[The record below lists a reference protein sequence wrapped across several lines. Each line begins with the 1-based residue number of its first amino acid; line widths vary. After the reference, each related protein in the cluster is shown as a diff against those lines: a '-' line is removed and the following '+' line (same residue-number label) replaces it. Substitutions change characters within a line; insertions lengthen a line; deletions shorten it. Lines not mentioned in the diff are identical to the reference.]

1 MTSSGPPYQRIAADL
16 RRRIADGELA
26 PGDRVPSTRQIARDW
41 NVALATATKVL
52 ALLHAEGLVRARS
65 RVGTVVA
72 GPEPGSGGPDNGPEP
87 DGDPGTPGGQRM
99 PGGQGTHSGQGTH
112 GGREPA
118 AGARRARTGTE
129 HELTRQR
136 VVRAGIEIADAEGL
150 DGLSMRGVAAR
161 LGVATMS
168 PYRYV
173 DGKEHLVVLMADEAY
188 GEESYP
194 EAQPPDWRSR
204 LELAGHTLW
213 RLHRRHPWL
222 AQVSP
227 LTRPLPSANLATH
240 ADRSL
245 AALDGLGFDATEM
258 LDRQVLLYAHIQG
271 LAAHLEGEARAA
283 AATGLSDEEWMERQS
298 PAMGAIAT
306 SGRYPTFGRVL
317 GSLAETGYDLD
328 LDGLFELG
336 LRFLLDGIAAD
347 SARRG
352 GRAADGR
359 PGGG

>member
-1 MTSSGPPYQRIAADL
+1 MTASGPPYQRIAADL
-16 RRRIADGELA
+16 RRRITGGELA
-26 PGDRVPSTRQIARDW
+26 PGDRLPSTRQIARDW

-52 ALLHAEGLVRARS
+52 ALLHAEGLVTAQP

-72 GPEPGSGGPDNGPEP
+72 GGPVAATGSGAGADSGGGNGA
-87 DGDPGTPGGQRM
+87 D
-99 PGGQGTHSGQGTH
+99 S
-112 GGREPA
+112 GGRQP
-118 AGARRARTGTE
+118 RTGTE

-161 LGVATMS
+161 LGVSTMS

-173 DGKEHLVVLMADEAY
+173 DGKEHLIVLMADEAY
-188 GEESYP
+188 GEEGYP
-194 EAQPPDWRSR
+194 DSQPPDWRAR
-204 LELAGHTLW
+204 LELVGRTLW

-222 AQVSP
+222 AQVTP
-227 LTRPLPSANLATH
+227 LTRPLPLPHLAAH

-271 LAAHLEGEARAA
+271 LAMHLESEARAA
-283 AATGLSDEEWMERQS
+283 AASGLSDEQWLERQG
-298 PAMGAIAT
+298 PAMDAIVT
-306 SGRYPTFGRVL
+306 SGRYPAFGRVL
-317 GSLAETGYDLD
+317 STLAETGYDLD

-336 LRFLLDGIAAD
+336 LRYLLDGIAAD
-347 SARRG
+347 SARRRG
-352 GRAADGR
+352 GVAG
-359 PGGG
+359 

>member
-1 MTSSGPPYQRIAADL
+1 MTSSSPPYQRIAADL
-16 RRRIADGELA
+16 RRRITDGELA

-41 NVALATATKVL
+41 NVALATATRVL
-52 ALLHAEGLVRARS
+52 ALLHAEGLVRAQS

-72 GPEPGSGGPDNGPEP
+72 GPESGSGGPDGA
-87 DGDPGTPGGQRM
+87 PGTTDDSGRPG
-99 PGGQGTHSGQGTH
+99 GQGTH

-118 AGARRARTGTE
+118 AGARRARTGIE

-173 DGKEHLVVLMADEAY
+173 DGKEHLVMLMADEAY

-194 EAQPPDWRSR
+194 EAQPPDWRAR
-204 LELAGHTLW
+204 LELVGHTVW

-222 AQVSP
+222 TQVSP
-227 LTRPLPSANLATH
+227 LTRPLLSANLATH

-271 LAAHLEGEARAA
+271 LATHLEGEARAA

-298 PAMGAIAT
+298 PAMGAIAM

-347 SARRG
+347 SARRR
-352 GRAADGR
+352 GRAAGGR
-359 PGGG
+359 PDGG

>member
-1 MTSSGPPYQRIAADL
+1 MTASGPPYQRIAADL
-16 RRRIADGELA
+16 RRRITSGELA
-26 PGDRVPSTRQIARDW
+26 PGDRLPSTRQIARDW

-52 ALLHAEGLVRARS
+52 ALLHAEGLVTAQP

-72 GPEPGSGGPDNGPEP
+72 GGSGAA
-87 DGDPGTPGGQRM
+87 TGGEA
-99 PGGQGTHSGQGTH
+99 GAGA
-112 GGREPA
+112 GGRQP
-118 AGARRARTGTE
+118 RTGTE

-161 LGVATMS
+161 LGVSTMS

-188 GEESYP
+188 GEEGYP
-194 EAQPPDWRSR
+194 DTGPADWRAR
-204 LELAGHTLW
+204 LELVGRTLW

-222 AQVSP
+222 AQVTP
-227 LTRPLPSANLATH
+227 LTRPLPLPHLAAH
-240 ADRSL
+240 ADRSF

-271 LAAHLEGEARAA
+271 LATHLESEARAA
-283 AATGLSDEEWMERQS
+283 AASGLSDEQWLERQG
-298 PAMGAIAT
+298 PAMDAIVT

-317 GSLAETGYDLD
+317 STLAETGYDLD
-328 LDGLFELG
+328 LDKLFELG
-336 LRFLLDGIAAD
+336 LRYLLDGIAAD
-347 SARRG
+347 SARR
-352 GRAADGR
+352 R
-359 PGGG
+359 GGGAG